1 MDIHAGRQ
9 RRVPALAI
17 ALVILILCIVPGQFW
32 ITKQFP
38 SISGLAQLNP
48 SLVFLDIPIKMPV
61 GIDLILVPALFILLY
76 PVAILFY
83 PLRPGILSWRQSLQR
98 IQAAFTGLFILLCCL
113 LSGGLIYYLL
123 QDHLTTQVR
132 NGINSM
138 GFIADI
144 HLSYRGQETIYLRGS
159 LVLFICFVIGMVIF
173 VRKMRKQPGSQLTR
187 EQRMTPYERMLQEK
201 KLQKE
206 KEKQMM
212 QEAERKIHGY
222 HPDKSRKPA
231 VIEQVAVQRNPDPHH
246 PAHLC
251 FSEPVSRLRPEAAY
265 FMPR

>member
-17 ALVILILCIVPGQFW
+17 ALVILILCVVPGQFL

-76 PVAILFY
+76 PVAILLY

-98 IQAAFTGLFILLCCL
+98 IQAAFTGLFLLLCCML
-113 LSGGLIYYLL
+113 LGGLIYYLV

-144 HLSYRGQETIYLRGS
+144 HLSYRGHETIYLRGS
-159 LVLFICFVIGMVIF
+159 MVLLICFIIGMVIF
-173 VRKMRKQPGSQLTR
+173 VRKMRKEPGSQLTR
-187 EQRMTPYERMLQEK
+187 EQRMTPYQRMLQEK
-201 KLQKE
+201 KLVKE
-206 KEKQMM
+206 QEKQMM
-212 QEAERKIHGY
+212 QEAEMRLNGY

-231 VIEQVAVQRNPDPHH
+231 TIEQVAFQQDPHH
-246 PAHLC
+246 PAQVC
-251 FSEPVSRLRPEAAY
+251 FSQPVSRLRPEAAY